1 MPYTHNFEGWLLK
14 LDLRGTPNLHTF
26 ESHRGGGALKGQ
38 SFLVLK
44 EVEFNYH
51 AHCCQLKRSNYSYYE
66 PDFRISVG
74 KREASSYWDV
84 IQQLYDRYLGQ
95 PPSSSQHALASKT
108 EEKSRHKRETIPD
121 EDTVN
126 DSLTCLN
133 YTDLNIVLF
142 PPVTETP
149 ATEEPTTTAYTVPPT
164 TTLPPCDCGGDS
176 TCINCLHQECLN
188 IVFNCDPYRY
198 ICEGDCSGK
207 RRRRYVAAVEE
218 GTGLCSCEGDQQ
230 CEECVNFACDAEFS
244 PNCPMYQ
251 SICDCQRR
259 QKRNAMD
266 SSSTGETNNIT
277 SDLLPDGWFFHPN
290 STDLI
295 CTNNEIVN
303 ITTQMY
309 RPCPDDESPSP
320 IAPSH
325 TASAVP
331 DISPTPTTLQTNI
344 ILGPSPLSTVVT
356 AETSTPIMT
365 DSVVTPV
372 PCSSDIVEVFC
383 TLTIS
388 LPPPPTTV
396 PPTTTAP
403 MLPPCDCGGDS
414 TCINCLHQECLNIVF
429 DCDPYRYICEGDCSG
444 KRRRRYIAAVEE
456 GARLKRDT
464 PATPLLPDGWFYP
477 NPDNTSLACIPISE
491 IENTTVTTNVMMTT
505 TTPTI
510 ESSTTSTVL
519 VSPTGSNVILPV
531 CSPELFPLDGT
542 RLPLKPFPTICSP
555 GEDPFNPCE
564 DLLGEDDV
572 LRSFIWIVIILAFFG
587 NFLVILVFL
596 GYTVIIKR
604 TKVELFV
611 VHFFYFNLAVADFIM
626 GIYLF
631 TIAVQD
637 LRTLGNFSMFDVA
650 WRTQGGCDFAGF
662 CAITSTMVS
671 VYVLLIITVERLYT
685 FSRAL
690 QKSHTSKTVAG
701 ILMIAG
707 WGFGIL
713 MGILP
718 VLTNDVNDYTK
729 TAICLPFDVSS
740 KLALSYVLFLLLFT
754 GIVFM
759 VIAIC
764 YVIIFYQVFYRQ
776 KGTISSVSDKK
787 RWKTELKVALRMG
800 TLVLTNFICWFPIAL
815 LGISA
820 AVGNSLVDN
829 ITFAKW
835 VMVFIFPINACLN
848 PILYSVLSKVFR
860 DNLVLTLGKCG
871 VCGGQV
877 SRIRRQRAGF
887 TPSVTSDPHSQV
899 SSEAGL
905 VSDGRR
911 GTIIERFRQFS
922 ISSTTNLLG
931 RRNST
936 MSQVSSEE
944 HYQIDLMRAQRRRS
958 SEYSSASSEDILGV
972 KVNSRRGSAFSGG
985 SIEEMTTF
993 SNPGFRSSSP
1003 VGGSI
1008 IADGN
1013 HKGSPRPRISLGAVP
1028 EENENLPSEVPFA
1041 PEPSGEGGENPAYL
1055 ETEIHGAAGTSSN
1068 SDEQHACGN
1077 ETTTNSSQTVNHH
1090 KLEAESTIGA
1100 RTNAEHDSGTHSISS
1115 ADSVDTGDYFARR
1128 TASNDYLHGSQEVAT
1143 FSIEFD

>member
-1 MPYTHNFEGWLLK
+1 MLEYWPHFSLSLSLSLFSLSRNLSYTQISEMPYSRSFEGWLNELY
-14 LDLRGTPNLHTF
+14 LRGTPNLHTF
-26 ESHRGGGALKGQ
+26 ESHRGGSALKGQ
-38 SFLVLK
+38 SFLRLR
-44 EVEFNYH
+44 EVAFNYH

-66 PDFRISVG
+66 LDVRPVG

-84 IQQLYDRYLGQ
+84 IQQLYNRYLGRR
-95 PPSSSQHALASKT
+95 PSPFQHALASET
-108 EEKSRHKRETIPD
+108 EEKIRHKRETIPD

-133 YTDLNIVLF
+133 YTDLNIVIS

-149 ATEEPTTTAYTVPPT
+149 TTEEPTTTAPV
-164 TTLPPCDCGGDS
+164 CSCQD
-176 TCINCLHQECLN
+176 NQECN
-188 IVFNCDPYRY
+188 QCTDYDCDP
-198 ICEGDCSGK
+198 E
-207 RRRRYVAAVEE
+207 
-218 GTGLCSCEGDQQ
+218 LP
-230 CEECVNFACDAEFS
+230 NF
-244 PNCPMYQ
+244 NCPMYQ
-251 SICDCQRR
+251 HICDCQQR

-277 SDLLPDGWFFHPN
+277 ADLPEGWFFHPN

-295 CTNNEIVN
+295 CTNNEMVN
-303 ITTQMY
+303 ITTQIY
-309 RPCPDDESPSP
+309 QPCPDDASPSP

-325 TASAVP
+325 TASTVT
-331 DISPTPTTLQTNI
+331 DISPTPTTLQTNS
-344 ILGPSPLSTVVT
+344 ILRPSPLSTVVT
-356 AETSTPIMT
+356 AETSTPIVT
-365 DSVVTPV
+365 DSMVTPV
-372 PCSSDIVEVFC
+372 PCSSDIIEVFC
-383 TLTIS
+383 TLTVS
-388 LPPPPTTV
+388 PPPPPTTMPPTTM
-396 PPTTTAP
+396 PPTTTEP
-403 MLPPCDCGGDS
+403 MLPP
-414 TCINCLHQECLNIVF
+414 
-429 DCDPYRYICEGDCSG
+429 
-444 KRRRRYIAAVEE
+444 
-456 GARLKRDT
+456 
-464 PATPLLPDGWFYP
+464 WFYP
-477 NPDNTSLACIPISE
+477 NPDNTSLACIPVSE
-491 IENTTVTTNVMMTT
+491 IENNMTTIVMMTT
-505 TTPTI
+505 TI
-510 ESSTTSTVL
+510 EPSTV
-519 VSPTGSNVILPV
+519 SIGPTGPVILPV
-531 CSPELFPLDGT
+531 CSPEPFSLDGT
-542 RLPLKPFPTICSP
+542 RLPLKPFPTVCSP

-671 VYVLLIITVERLYT
+671 VYVLLVITVERLYT

-701 ILMIAG
+701 ILMVAG

-754 GIVFM
+754 GIVFV

-776 KGTISSVSDKK
+776 KGTISSMSDKK

-871 VCGGQV
+871 LCGGQV
-877 SRIRRQRAGF
+877 SRIRRHRAGF
-887 TPSVTSDPHSQV
+887 TPSVTSNPHSQV

-985 SIEEMTTF
+985 SMEEMTTF

-1008 IADGN
+1008 VADGN

-1028 EENENLPSEVPFA
+1028 EENENFPSEVPFA

-1055 ETEIHGAAGTSSN
+1055 ETEIHGAAGTSST

-1077 ETTTNSSQTVNHH
+1077 EITTNSSRTVNHH
-1090 KLEAESTIGA
+1090 KLEAESTIDA
-1100 RTNAEHDSGTHSISS
+1100 RTNSEHDSGTHSISS
-1115 ADSVDTGDYFARR
+1115 ADSVDTGDYFPRR
-1128 TASNDYLHGSQEVAT
+1128 TTSNDYLHGSQEVV
-1143 FSIEFD
+1143 SIEFD